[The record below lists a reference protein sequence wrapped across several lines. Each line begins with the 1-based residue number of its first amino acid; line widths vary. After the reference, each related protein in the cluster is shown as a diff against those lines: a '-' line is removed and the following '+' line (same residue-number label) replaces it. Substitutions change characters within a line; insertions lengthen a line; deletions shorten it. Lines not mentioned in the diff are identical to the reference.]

1 MNLLIKYK
9 YLFFILIAFILYGNT
24 IQNSYSIDDDFVTN
38 RSFTT
43 KGFSSIKKIFTTPY
57 SLNED
62 GKGFEYRPIVKLS
75 FAIEHGFFGVNPK
88 TSHFI
93 NILLYAITLILLY
106 KVLHVVFGEEK
117 KNFIF
122 FTVILFAFIPS
133 HTEVVASLKNRD
145 ILLCYIFSM
154 LSFLQF
160 NLFLK
165 TKKIQFLAIGIT
177 LMITAFFSK
186 FDALP
191 LLLLFP
197 ILLFNKSDYSIKNI
211 LITLAVAL
219 VIFHGRGLI
228 EDSLVAKSMVRSDYF
243 YYENPLYFFNPT
255 HLKLAVLLNS
265 FGFYVKLLVFP
276 FNLTCYYGYNTIS
289 IYNYFTLESCVGLLS
304 IIILLVIIVKNF
316 KNFKHPLFVGAL
328 FIGCSISM
336 YLNFILPAP
345 GIVADRFVFFSSTGF
360 AIILT
365 YIIFLVPKKITSLGK
380 QKITLPAIIFLIIIC
395 FELPIILIRN
405 KEWKDILTLVSNDVK
420 KHPNSMKLNVLYA
433 NELISEVK
441 KGNLSPAQ
449 SLQNI
454 TLAKSHLLK
463 AYHID
468 STYYNTCNSLGFIE
482 LTFDKN
488 PEKAIFWFKKSYKNY
503 PSKFE
508 TTLNLAICFE
518 KLNQTDSALAY
529 FDKSYRLKPNSESLK
544 LYFSN
549 YLKTINK
556 SDLIPK
562 YYPF

>member
-57 SLNED
+57 SLNEE

-75 FAIEHGFFGVNPK
+75 FALEHGFFGVK
-88 TSHFI
+88 TQTSHII
-93 NILLYAITLILLY
+93 NILLYALSLILLY
-106 KVLHVVFGEEK
+106 KILTVIFGEEK
-117 KNFIF
+117 KDFVF
-122 FTVILFAFIPS
+122 FTVLVFAFMPA

-160 NLFLK
+160 NNFLK
-165 TKKIQFLAIGIT
+165 TKKLYFICLGIV
-177 LMITAFFSK
+177 LMITAFLSK
-186 FDALP
+186 FDAFP
-191 LLLLFP
+191 LLALFP
-197 ILLFNKSDYSIKNI
+197 IFLFKKTDYSVKNI
-211 LITLAVAL
+211 LITIIIIL
-219 VIFHGRGLI
+219 IIYFGRGLL
-228 EDSLVAKSMVRSDYF
+228 EDTLVEQSTMRSDYF
-243 YYENPLYFFNPT
+243 YYENPLNFYNPSY
-255 HLKLAVLLNS
+255 LKFAALLNS
-265 FGFYVKLLVFP
+265 LGFYIKLLVFP
-276 FNLTCYYGYNTIS
+276 FTLSCYYGYNTIS
-289 IYNYFTLESCVGLLS
+289 VDNYFTNETFIGL
-304 IIILLVIIVKNF
+304 IAIVALLVLLVKNF
-316 KNFKHPLFVGAL
+316 KNIKHPLFIGTL
-328 FIGCSISM
+328 FFGCSISM
-336 YLNFILPAP
+336 YLNFIIPAP
-345 GIVADRFVFFSSTGF
+345 GIVADRFVFFASTGF

-365 YIIFLVPKKITSLGK
+365 YIIFLTQKKFFVFGK
-380 QKITLPAIIFLIIIC
+380 QKITLPFFILFTILC

-441 KGNLSPAQ
+441 KGRLPPAKFI
-449 SLQNI
+449 QNI
-454 TLAKSHLLK
+454 TLAKNHLLK

-468 STYYNTCNSLGFIE
+468 SSYYNTCNSLGFIE
-482 LTFDKN
+482 MTFDKN

-518 KLNQTDSALAY
+518 KLNQTDSALTY
-529 FDKSYRLKPNSESLK
+529 FDKSYRIKPNSESLK

>member
-1 MNLLIKYK
+1 MNLLLKYK
-9 YLFFILIAFILYGNT
+9 YIFFIIIAFILYGNT

-38 RSFTT
+38 HSYTT
-43 KGFSSIKKIFTTPY
+43 KGFSSIKKNFTTPY
-57 SLNED
+57 SSNEE

-106 KVLHVVFGEEK
+106 KFLIVVFGEEK
-117 KNFIF
+117 KNFVF

-133 HTEVVASLKNRD
+133 HTEVIASLKNRD
-145 ILLCYIFSM
+145 IILCYIFSM

-165 TKKIQFLAIGIT
+165 TKKILLLILGIT
-177 LMITAFFSK
+177 LMITAFLSK

-197 ILLFNKSDYSIKNI
+197 VLLFKKSDYSIKNL
-211 LITLAVAL
+211 LITVVIAL

-228 EDSLVAKSMVRSDYF
+228 EDSLVGKSMVRSEYF
-243 YYENPLYFFNPT
+243 YYENPLYFFNPA
-255 HLKLAVLLNS
+255 HLKFAALLNS
-265 FGFYVKLLVFP
+265 FGFYVKLLIFP

-289 IYNYFTLESCVGLLS
+289 IYNYFTLESCIGLLT
-304 IIILLVIIVKNF
+304 IIVLLVIIFKNF
-316 KNFKHPLFVGAL
+316 KNDNHPLFVGAL

-345 GIVADRFVFFSSTGF
+345 GIVADRFVFFASTGF
-360 AIILT
+360 AIMLSHGILYFSNKVT
-365 YIIFLVPKKITSLGK
+365 PIKS
-380 QKITLPAIIFLIIIC
+380 QKISLSIIIIILC
-395 FELPIILIRN
+395 LQLPIILSRN
-405 KEWKDILTLVSNDVK
+405 KEWKDIITLVSSDVK
-420 KHPNSMKLNVLYA
+420 KYPNSMKLNVLYS
-433 NELISEVK
+433 NELISEAK
-441 KGNLSPAQ
+441 KGRLSPAQ
-449 SLQNI
+449 TMQNVS
-454 TLAKSHLLK
+454 LAKNHLLK

-468 STYYNTCNSLGFIE
+468 STYYNISNSLGFIE
-482 LTFDKN
+482 MSFDKN
-488 PEKAIFWFKKSYKNY
+488 PENALFWFKKSYGYY

-508 TTLNLAICFE
+508 TTLNMAICFE
-518 KLNQTDSALAY
+518 KLNQRDSALKY
-529 FDKSYRLKPNSESLK
+529 FDKSYHIKPKNESLK
-544 LYFSN
+544 IYFSN

-556 SDLIPK
+556 TDLISK